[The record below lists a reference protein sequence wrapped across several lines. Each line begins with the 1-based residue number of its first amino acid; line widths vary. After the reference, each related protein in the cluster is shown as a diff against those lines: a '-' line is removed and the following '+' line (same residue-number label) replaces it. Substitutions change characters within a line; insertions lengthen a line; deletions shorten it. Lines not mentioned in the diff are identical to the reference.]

1 MKDHMFVA
9 TVAPINQTFYPSFLE
24 WVKEKRKTKFSKI
37 WSLYQLAFAV

>member
-24 WVKEKRKTKFSKI
+24 WVKGKEENKI
-37 WSLYQLAFAV
+37 Q